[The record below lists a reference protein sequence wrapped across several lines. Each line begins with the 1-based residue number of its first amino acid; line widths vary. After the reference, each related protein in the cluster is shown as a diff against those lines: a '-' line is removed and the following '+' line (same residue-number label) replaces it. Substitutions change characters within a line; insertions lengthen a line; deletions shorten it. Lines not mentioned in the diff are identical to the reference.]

1 MNGFE
6 ETEVPHG
13 IAHLKLIRH
22 YGEKARWAERTNECK
37 ETLSLVSLV
46 FCPFPETHSSPELPM
61 SSAVAAEHKS
71 VARSSLRMGSSS
83 LWH

>member
-22 YGEKARWAERTNECK
+22 YGEKARWAERKNECK
-37 ETLSLVSLV
+37 ETLSLVSGFLS
-46 FCPFPETHSSPELPM
+46 FPRNTFIS
-61 SSAVAAEHKS
+61 
-71 VARSSLRMGSSS
+71 
-83 LWH
+83 